1 MKKLTFNL
9 LSTSLLMGDEE
20 RPSKLYVSWDTS
32 EVRYISTDADGTNH
46 QYFES
51 TKHPEKLSSEE
62 RYRVLRYTLA
72 RFSEDEIVN
81 YNDLFLQG
89 EFITTSNIPKSY
101 ALSEEWI
108 NQ

>member
-1 MKKLTFNL
+1 
-9 LSTSLLMGDEE
+9 MGDEE

-32 EVRYISTDADGTNH
+32 KVRYVSTDADGTNH

-62 RYRVLRYTLA
+62 RDRVLRYTLA

-81 YNDLFLQG
+81 YNDLFLQN
-89 EFITTSNIPKSY
+89 EFITVSNIPKNY
-101 ALSEEWI
+101 VLSEEWI